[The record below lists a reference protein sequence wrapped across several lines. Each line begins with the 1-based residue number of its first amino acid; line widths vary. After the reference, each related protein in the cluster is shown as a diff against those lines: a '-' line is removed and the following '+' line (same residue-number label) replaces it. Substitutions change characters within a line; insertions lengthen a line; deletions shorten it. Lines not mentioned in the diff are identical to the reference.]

1 MDEDEETP
9 LLDWLSDI
17 LWSLWAGLSTIGS
30 ILFLLAGGLALFG
43 LFIGLPHLLRQ
54 RRLNRLTARAL
65 EAVPIPLR
73 EQILERSRA
82 IGGFPSSEIILATT
96 PDLRHQLS
104 RFGVPPEELVDR
116 LLASDV
122 PLDEPQDPPTGPG
135 VLQ

>member
-30 ILFLLAGGLALFG
+30 ILFLLAAGLALFG
-43 LFIGLPHLLRQ
+43 LFIGLPHILRQ

-65 EAVPIPLR
+65 DAVPILLR
-73 EQILERSRA
+73 QQILARSSE
-82 IGGFPSSEIILATT
+82 IGGFPSSETILATT

-122 PLDEPQDPPTGPG
+122 PIGEPPEPPTDSD

>member
-1 MDEDEETP
+1 MDEDEETA

-30 ILFLLAGGLALFG
+30 ILFLLAAGLALFG
-43 LFIGLPHLLRQ
+43 LFIGLPNLLRQ

-65 EAVPIPLR
+65 DAVPISLR
-73 EQILERSRA
+73 QHVVERSRE
-82 IGGFPSSEIILATT
+82 IGGFPSSETILATT

-122 PLDEPQDPPTGPG
+122 PMDEPADPADPG

>member
-1 MDEDEETP
+1 MDEDEETL

-30 ILFLLAGGLALFG
+30 ILFLLAAGLALFG

-65 EAVPIPLR
+65 EAVPLSLR
-73 EQILERSRA
+73 QQILERSRE
-82 IGGFPSSEIILATT
+82 IGGFPAAETILATT
-96 PDLRHQLS
+96 PDLRNQLS

-116 LLASDV
+116 LLAGDV
-122 PLDEPQDPPTGPG
+122 PMEEPPEPPADAG

>member
-30 ILFLLAGGLALFG
+30 ILFLLAAGLALFG
-43 LFIGLPHLLRQ
+43 LFIGLPNLLRQ

-65 EAVPIPLR
+65 DAVPISLR
-73 EQILERSRA
+73 QQILERSRE
-82 IGGFPSSEIILATT
+82 IGGFPSSETILATT

-104 RFGVPPEELVDR
+104 HFGVPPEELVDR
-116 LLASDV
+116 LLAGDV
-122 PLDEPQDPPTGPG
+122 PLDEAPDPPADTG